1 MSKADE
7 ERRREVERMANDPN
21 ALDEVNQRVIA
32 EFRANGG
39 KVSGSALFEG
49 MPVLLMTMTGAK
61 SGRTLTRP
69 VCYSRDGDALFVIA
83 SYGGAAKNP
92 PWYHNL
98 VANPVIT
105 VEVGTEKFKAR
116 ATVTSGAER
125 QRLFDK
131 AAKEIP
137 AFAEYQKK
145 TTRELPVVTLTRI
158 D

>member
-1 MSKADE
+1 MSKVDE

-21 ALDEVNQRVIA
+21 ALDEVNQPVIA
-32 EFRANGG
+32 DFRANQG
-39 KVSGSALFEG
+39 KVSGSVLFEG

-69 VCYSRDGDALFVIA
+69 VCYSRDGDTLVVIA
-83 SYGGAAKNP
+83 SYGGADQNP

-105 VEVGTEKFKAR
+105 VEVGTEKFRAR
-116 ATVTSGAER
+116 ATVTSGTER

-131 AAKEIP
+131 AAKEMP
-137 AFAEYQKK
+137 PFAEYQKK
-145 TTRELPVVTLTRI
+145 TARQLPVLTLNRI

>member
-21 ALDEVNQRVIA
+21 ALDEINQRVIA
-32 EFRANGG
+32 DFRANQG

-69 VCYSRDGDALFVIA
+69 VCYSRDGDALVIIA
-83 SYGGAAKNP
+83 SYGGAAQNP

-98 VANPVIT
+98 VANPVIA

-116 ATVTSGAER
+116 ARVTSGAER

-131 AAKEIP
+131 AAREMP
-137 AFAEYQKK
+137 PFAEYQKK
-145 TTRELPVVTLTRI
+145 TMRELPVVVLNRI